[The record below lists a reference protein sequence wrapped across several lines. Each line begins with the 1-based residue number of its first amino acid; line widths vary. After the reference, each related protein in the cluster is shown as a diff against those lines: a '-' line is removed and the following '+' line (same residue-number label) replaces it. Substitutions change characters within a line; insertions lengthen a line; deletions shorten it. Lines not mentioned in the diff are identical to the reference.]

1 MYINGKAL
9 SAIRQN
15 MGMEVETLAEYL
27 TMDVTELESYE
38 AGELWYEEDM
48 FRLSVLAEIMDEY
61 DYMLDGEYKALFE
74 ELGIKFQLYFLAL
87 YDIIF
92 IQTKKFA
99 KEF

>member
-27 TMDVTELESYE
+27 TMDVSELESYE

-74 ELGIKFQLYFLAL
+74 ELGIKF
-87 YDIIF
+87 
-92 IQTKKFA
+92 
-99 KEF
+99 